1 MKEET
6 TRLSASLEDYLKE
19 IYLLNLEGQK
29 VRITDI
35 ARSLGISK
43 PSVNRAMNTLKELEL
58 LEHEHY
64 GKITLTDAGRDT
76 AKNILDTNKIVYRFL
91 TEILDVDEQTALAE
105 ADLMEHDISKGTRKN
120 PPTKR
125 PNNRQNPSFQNP
137 MASEPYCFE
146 MRDFFIIFYYFTLL

>member
-1 MKEET
+1 M
-6 TRLSASLEDYLKE
+6 
-19 IYLLNLEGQK
+19 NLEGSGSAASQN
-29 VRITDI
+29 I

-105 ADLMEHDISKGTRKN
+105 ADLMEHDISKGTRK
-120 PPTKR
+120 KLKK
-125 PNNRQNPSFQNP
+125 
-137 MASEPYCFE
+137 
-146 MRDFFIIFYYFTLL
+146 FIKKSTDKKSADKKAK

>member
-19 IYLLNLEGQK
+19 IYLLNLEGQE

-91 TEILDVDEQTALAE
+91 TEILDVDEQTARTCYDYCCCQYNYE
-105 ADLMEHDISKGTRKN
+105 EHAPRVSQVI
-120 PPTKR
+120 
-125 PNNRQNPSFQNP
+125 
-137 MASEPYCFE
+137 AAVA
-146 MRDFFIIFYYFTLL
+146 

>member
-1 MKEET
+1 M
-6 TRLSASLEDYLKE
+6 
-19 IYLLNLEGQK
+19 NLEVQE

-105 ADLMEHDISKGTRKN
+105 ADLMEHDISKGTRK
-120 PPTKR
+120 KLKK
-125 PNNRQNPSFQNP
+125 
-137 MASEPYCFE
+137 
-146 MRDFFIIFYYFTLL
+146 FIKKSTDKKSADKKSK

>member
-1 MKEET
+1 M
-6 TRLSASLEDYLKE
+6 
-19 IYLLNLEGQK
+19 
-29 VRITDI
+29 RITDI

-105 ADLMEHDISKGTRKN
+105 ADLMEHDISKGTRK
-120 PPTKR
+120 KLKK
-125 PNNRQNPSFQNP
+125 
-137 MASEPYCFE
+137 
-146 MRDFFIIFYYFTLL
+146 FIKKSTDKKSADKKAK